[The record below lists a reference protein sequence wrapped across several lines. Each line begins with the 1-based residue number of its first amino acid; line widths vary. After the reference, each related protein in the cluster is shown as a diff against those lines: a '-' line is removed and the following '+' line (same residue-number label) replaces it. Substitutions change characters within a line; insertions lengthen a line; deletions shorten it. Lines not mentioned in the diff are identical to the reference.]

1 MMAPALVKAV
11 GQVEFFA
18 AVILTF
24 LMFHER
30 PTRTEWIGMGFIFV
44 SILMLLLSTL

>member
-1 MMAPALVKAV
+1 MSPALVKSV

-24 LMFHER
+24 LMFKER
-30 PTRTEWIGMGFIFV
+30 PTRTEWVGMMFILA